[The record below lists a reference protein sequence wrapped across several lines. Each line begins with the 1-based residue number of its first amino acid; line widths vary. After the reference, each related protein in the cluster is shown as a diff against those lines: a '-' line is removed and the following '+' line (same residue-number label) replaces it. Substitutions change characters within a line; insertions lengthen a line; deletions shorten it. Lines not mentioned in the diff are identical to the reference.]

1 MKKDS
6 QSSTQSRLYRS
17 TTNRMLGG
25 VAGGIGDY
33 FDIDPNFVR
42 IGFVLLALLNGIGL
56 ILYILMWIFLPTD
69 TQSNQNS
76 DQTVKANFTEIKQ
89 KIQSFGHSLGIS
101 KTNNQPESSR
111 FWWAVLIIALGFF
124 FLFRNFGLFDALD
137 LGRLWPVV
145 LIVLGLL
152 FIMRK

>member
-1 MKKDS
+1 MKKT
-6 QSSTQSRLYRS
+6 STPNTPSRLYRS

-25 VAGGIGDY
+25 VAGGIGEY
-33 FDIDPNFVR
+33 FDIDPNFIR
-42 IGFVLLALLNGIGL
+42 IGFVLLTLLNGIGL

-69 TQSNQNS
+69 TQTSQDNE
-76 DQTVKANFTEIKQ
+76 QTVKANMREMKE
-89 KIQSFGHSLGIS
+89 KVQSFGHSLGM
-101 KTNNQPESSR
+101 NNKKSPSENSR

-137 LGRLWPVV
+137 LGRLWPII

-152 FIMRK
+152 FIIKK